1 MTVTASQ
8 IIAKAKS
15 YLGYEEKASN
25 KDLNSFHGNVGRNNY
40 QKFQPIAGA
49 GNGDQWCQYFVDAV
63 FVEVSGSISA
73 AEELLYM
80 SQSKSMTGYTPTGRE
95 FFIKAGRYF
104 SVPEPGDVV
113 YFYSSPKGRI
123 GHTGIVVSVNKSAK
137 TFTTVEGNTSSTEYN
152 ENGGAVASH
161 TFSYARIGGTNRVN
175 GFGRPKYG
183 KASKK
188 EDDTCMVQLPVLEK
202 GFKSNV
208 VKSLQVL
215 LIDRYKFSC
224 GSGGVDG
231 DFGTQ
236 TLRAVKRFQ
245 KKYGLKVDGVVGAKT
260 WTALLTK

>member
-1 MTVTASQ
+1 MAVTASQ

-40 QKFQPIAGA
+40 QKFQPLAGA
-49 GNGDQWCQYFVDAV
+49 GNGDQWCQYFVDGV

-73 AEELLYM
+73 AEELLCM
-80 SQSKSMTGYTPTGRE
+80 PKNNSMTGYTPTGRE
-95 FFIKAGRYF
+95 YFVKAGRYH
-104 SVPEPGDVV
+104 SVPEPGDIV
-113 YFYSSPKGRI
+113 YFYSSNKGRI
-123 GHTGIVVSVNKSAK
+123 GHTGIVETVDKASK
-137 TFTTVEGNTSSTEYN
+137 TFTTIEGNSTSAIYD
-152 ENGGAVASH
+152 ENGGCVVTH
-161 TFSYARIGGTNRVN
+161 KFSYASIGGTRRVN
-175 GFGRPKYG
+175 GFGRPRYG
-183 KASKK
+183 KESKK

-202 GFKSNV
+202 GAKSNV